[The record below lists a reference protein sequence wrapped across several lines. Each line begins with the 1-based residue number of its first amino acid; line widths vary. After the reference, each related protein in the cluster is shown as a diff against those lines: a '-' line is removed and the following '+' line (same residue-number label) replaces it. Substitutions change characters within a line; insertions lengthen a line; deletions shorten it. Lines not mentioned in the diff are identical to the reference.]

1 VGSNPTSSA
10 KSTIRRLTAV
20 QPWLPF
26 FSLSSLA
33 LTALAGIDFPYR
45 DIGKCIYCGSTE
57 PPLTREHVVPKGLG
71 GRLSPDG
78 HHEAIVLRNASCTA
92 CQRITQ
98 SFESD
103 CLLKNFGL
111 LRHRKKL
118 REKGRNT
125 AQYAQMIDLGD
136 GVKQKVQF
144 DIEDLYSFIMM
155 PLLEPAG
162 YLTGRWQ
169 NSLFD
174 AEMRPIVT
182 HSPRRGREPIA
193 PGSTVH
199 YDVDLPALYRVLAKI
214 AHGMAVA
221 RYGANG
227 FEPKLLGIILGT
239 FKMFGMWIGS
249 SEDERNAPPQSNCLC
264 QIRLAETP
272 IYQNKT
278 AIVAWIRLFAEYPTP
293 VYHVLAGVIDIP
305 FEERKQLV
313 KSGL

>member
-1 VGSNPTSSA
+1 MFGTDVE
-10 KSTIRRLTAV
+10 
-20 QPWLPF
+20 
-26 FSLSSLA
+26 
-33 LTALAGIDFPYR
+33 FPHR
-45 DIGKCIYCGSTE
+45 DIGRCIYCGSKV

-78 HHEAIVLRNASCTA
+78 HHEAIVLRNASCTI

-98 SFESD
+98 SFEND
-103 CLLKNFGL
+103 CLVNNFGL
-111 LRHRKKL
+111 VRHRKQL
-118 REKGRNT
+118 RERRRNT
-125 AQYAQMIDLGD
+125 DQYTHTIDLGD
-136 GVKQKVQF
+136 GIKQKMPF
-144 DIEDLYSFIMM
+144 DAKDLYSLIMM
-155 PLLEPAG
+155 PLLQPAG

-182 HSPRRGREPIA
+182 HTPRTGIEPIA

-199 YDVDLPALYRVLAKI
+199 YQVNLPAFYRVLAKI

-221 RYGANG
+221 RYGVDG

-249 SEDERNAPPQSNCLC
+249 SDEERDAPPMPNCLC
-264 QIRLAETP
+264 QIRLAETA
-272 IYQNKT
+272 IYESKT

-293 VYHVLAGVIDIP
+293 EYHVLAGVIDTP
-305 FEERKQLV
+305 FEERKLLV
-313 KSGL
+313 QSGIQ

>member
-1 VGSNPTSSA
+1 MFGQRGFNARHNAASRWSA
-10 KSTIRRLTAV
+10 TC
-20 QPWLPF
+20 
-26 FSLSSLA
+26 FSVNSFSA
-33 LTALAGIDFPYR
+33 LKALAGIEFPYR
-45 DIGKCIYCGSTE
+45 DIGKCIYCGSEE
-57 PPLTREHVVPKGLG
+57 PPLTREHVVPRGLG

-78 HHEAIVLRNASCTA
+78 HHQAIVLRNASCTA

-98 SFESD
+98 AFEQD

-111 LRHRKKL
+111 LRHRKNL
-118 REKGRNT
+118 RERRRRDT
-125 AQYAQMIDLGD
+125 DQFAQTIDLGD
-136 GVKQKVQF
+136 GVKQKILF
-144 DIEDLYSFIMM
+144 DINDLYSFIMM
-155 PLLEPAG
+155 PLLQPAG

-182 HSPRRGREPIA
+182 HAPRAGREPIA

-199 YDVDLPALYRVLAKI
+199 YDVDLPAFYRTLAKI

-221 RYGANG
+221 RYGING

-249 SEDERNAPPQSNCLC
+249 SDEERNAPPESNCLC
-264 QIRLAETP
+264 QIRLAETA
-272 IYQNKT
+272 IYENKT

-293 VYHVLAGVIDIP
+293 VYHVLAGVIDTP
-305 FEERKQLV
+305 FEERMRLIN
-313 KSGL
+313 SGPQ